1 MSDTSYAVIQLQGKQ
16 HKVSEGDQLV
26 VDRLPDEVGKKLTIT
41 DVLFVSTGKK
51 ISIGTPLV
59 AKTSV
64 TLEVVDHKKGDKI
77 RVSTYKSKSRYRRTY
92 GHRQHLT
99 ELKVTKITG

>member
-16 HKVSEGDQLV
+16 YKVSEGDQLV
-26 VDRLPDEVGKKLTIT
+26 VDRLPDEAGNTLKIT
-41 DVLFVSTGKK
+41 DVLLVSAGKK
-51 ISIGTPLV
+51 LSIGTPLV
-59 AKTSV
+59 AKATV

-77 RVSTYKSKSRYRRTY
+77 RVATYKSKSRYRRTY

-99 ELKVTKITG
+99 TLTVTKIAA